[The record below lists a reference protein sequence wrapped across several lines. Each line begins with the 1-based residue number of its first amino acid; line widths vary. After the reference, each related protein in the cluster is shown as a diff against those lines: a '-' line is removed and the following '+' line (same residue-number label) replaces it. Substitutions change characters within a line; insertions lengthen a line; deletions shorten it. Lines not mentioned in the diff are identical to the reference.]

1 MLKEFFREGSKLSVV
16 WAWSGLLLIVGHAIL
31 RSWIKYKLNAWYG
44 DFYDL
49 GGSASEVSSGDTESL
64 AEGRREVSRLL
75 LLFAAIC
82 APNVIIHPV
91 FKLLTNRWVL
101 SWRLK
106 LIKSYIRRWRLDD
119 KKIENGAQRV
129 HEDTQ
134 RFARGIQT
142 CCVVLLDAILTLA
155 VFAPL
160 LLQLGS
166 DVQPAKL
173 PDAWLLVCCAC
184 IAVGGVVVSMITGW
198 SLIFLEVENQKVE
211 ADLRKKLV
219 MLEEDPGSV
228 CGRQEERVPRACPTD
243 TPVDADVCIS
253 DVVEVELMGSSVT
266 AAARVHRAA
275 WKQIPPVPQFRRV
288 LQDLKSNYTKLYN
301 RFAIFSL
308 WLGSYEQTVAIVP
321 YLLTAPL
328 LFCEDPDRRITLGTV
343 TQLSNA
349 FSQVFSSLNTLSDN
363 WVDVTDWL
371 SVLRRL
377 REWERHIDTT
387 PQPASHALISTG
399 TTSST
404 EMQPQS
410 HEVLLS
416 TTRC

>member
-1 MLKEFFREGSKLSVV
+1 MLREFFREGSKRSVA
-16 WAWSGLLLIVGHAIL
+16 WAWCGFLLIVGHALL
-31 RSWIKYKLNAWYG
+31 RAWIKYKLNAWYG

-49 GGSASEVSSGDTESL
+49 GGSASEVSSGDTDAL
-64 AEGRREVSRLL
+64 AEGRRDVSRLL
-75 LLFAAIC
+75 LLFGAIC
-82 APNVIIHPV
+82 APNVIIHPI
-91 FKLLTNRWVL
+91 FKLLANRWVL

-142 CCVVLLDAILTLA
+142 TCVVLLDAVLTLA

-160 LLQLGS
+160 LLQLGA
-166 DVQPAKL
+166 DVQPSDL
-173 PDAWLLVCCAC
+173 PDAWLLACCAS
-184 IAVGGVVVSMITGW
+184 IAVGGVFVSVVTGW
-198 SLIFLEVENQKVE
+198 SLVKLEVENQKVE

-228 CGRQEERVPRACPTD
+228 CGRQEERVPRACPPD
-243 TPVDADVCIS
+243 TAIDSDVCIS
-253 DVVEVELMGSSVT
+253 GVVDVELVGSAVSTVT
-266 AAARVHRAA
+266 RGKAT

-288 LQDLKSNYTKLYN
+288 LADLKTNYVRLYN

-328 LFCEDPDRRITLGTV
+328 LFCEDPAHRITLGKV

-349 FSQVFSSLNTLSDN
+349 FSQVFASLNILSDN

-377 REWERHIDTT
+377 REWERHIETT
-387 PQPASHALISTG
+387 PQPYSHTLIAPG

-404 EMQPQS
+404 EMQTHS
-410 HEVLLS
+410 REVLA

>member
-1 MLKEFFREGSKLSVV
+1 MLKEFFREGSRRSVA
-16 WAWSGLLLIVGHAIL
+16 WAWTGLLLIVGHAFL
-31 RSWIKYKLNAWYG
+31 RAWIKYKLNGWYG

-49 GGSASEVSSGDTESL
+49 GGSASEVSSGDTDAL
-64 AEGRREVSRLL
+64 AEGRREVSHQL
-75 LLFAAIC
+75 LLFGAIC

-106 LIKSYIRRWRLDD
+106 LVKSYIRRWRLDD

-142 CCVVLLDAILTLA
+142 CCVILLDAILTLV

-160 LLQLGS
+160 LLQLGV
-166 DVQPAKL
+166 DVQPVEL

-198 SLIFLEVENQKVE
+198 SLILLEVENQKVE

-228 CGRQEERVPRACPTD
+228 CGRREERVPSHACPPD
-243 TPVDADVCIS
+243 TPIDADV
-253 DVVEVELMGSSVT
+253 ELVGSSVT
-266 AAARVHRAA
+266 ASARR
-275 WKQIPPVPQFRRV
+275 QISPIPQFRRV
-288 LQDLKSNYTKLYN
+288 LQDIKSNYTKLYN

-308 WLGSYEQTVAIVP
+308 WLGSYEQIVAIVP

-328 LFCEDPDRRITLGTV
+328 LFCEDVDRRITLGTV
-343 TQLSNA
+343 TRLSNA
-349 FSQVFSSLNTLSDN
+349 FSQVFSSLNILSDN

-371 SVLRRL
+371 SVVRRL
-377 REWERHIDTT
+377 REWEVHIENM
-387 PQPASHALISTG
+387 PQSASHTLIEAG

-404 EMQPQS
+404 EMQPRSQ
-410 HEVLLS
+410 EVLS
-416 TTRC
+416 AARC

>member
-1 MLKEFFREGSKLSVV
+1 MLREFFREGSRRSVA
-16 WAWSGLLLIVGHAIL
+16 WAWSGLLLILGHAIF
-31 RSWIKYKLNAWYG
+31 RAWIKYKLNAWYG
-44 DFYDL
+44 EFYDL
-49 GGSASEVSSGDTESL
+49 GGSAVEVSSGDTDGL

-75 LLFAAIC
+75 LLFGAIC
-82 APNVIIHPV
+82 APNVIIHPI

-142 CCVVLLDAILTLA
+142 TCVVFLDAILTLA

-166 DVQPAKL
+166 DVKPSDL
-173 PDAWLLVCCAC
+173 PDAWLFVCCAS
-184 IAVGGVVVSMITGW
+184 IAVGGVVVSTITGW
-198 SLIFLEVENQKVE
+198 SLVQLEVENQKVE

-219 MLEEDPGSV
+219 MLEEDPASV
-228 CGRQEERVPRACPTD
+228 CGRQEERVPRACPPD
-243 TPVDADVCIS
+243 TAIDPDVCIP
-253 DVVEVELMGSSVT
+253 DVVDVELVGQAVSTVT
-266 AAARVHRAA
+266 RGKAS

-288 LQDLKSNYTKLYN
+288 LADLKTNYARLYN

-308 WLGSYEQTVAIVP
+308 WLESYEQTVAIVP
-321 YLLTAPL
+321 YFLTAPL
-328 LFCEDPDRRITLGTV
+328 LFCEDTERRITLGKV

-349 FSQVFSSLNTLSDN
+349 FAQVFASLNILSDN

-377 REWERHIDTT
+377 REWESHIDTT
-387 PQPASHALISTG
+387 PQSVSHTLIAPG

-404 EMQPQS
+404 EMQPPS
-410 HEVLLS
+410 HEVLP